1 MNEITLLDALQ
12 QLWHFKDKRKKL
24 IFEVSFDEGITRTAR
39 FGKVWNRVMKE
50 WDYIVQDGQHSPGFA
65 YGERDAVSAIM
76 SISGMR
82 LIGCTTKYHIMKL
95 GDTNR

>member
-1 MNEITLLDALQ
+1 MDEITLLDALQ

-39 FGKVWNRVMKE
+39 FGKVWSRVMKE
-50 WDYIVQDGQHSPGFA
+50 WHYVVQDGRHSPGFA
-65 YGERDAVSAIM
+65 YEERAAVSAIM

-82 LIGCTTKYHIMKL
+82 LVGNVTKYHITKAEE
-95 GDTNR
+95 

>member
-12 QLWHFKDKRKKL
+12 QMWHFKDKRKKL

-50 WDYIVQDGQHSPGFA
+50 WHYVVQDGQYAPGLA
-65 YGERDAVSAIM
+65 YSERAAVSAIM
-76 SISGMR
+76 SISGLR
-82 LIGCTTKYHIMKL
+82 LIGNTIKFHITKL
-95 GDTNR
+95 EDTGR